1 MSLIKFNNGTGNQ
14 GLSTG
19 VNDIF
24 ESIFNDSFFSDRMM
38 SRVPAVNVSETADQ
52 YVIEMAAPGLSKEEF
67 KINLER
73 NMLTVSAEQ
82 QKKTE
87 DTGKRYNKREF
98 SYTSFVRSFALPDS
112 ADDAN
117 IQAEYR
123 DGILHI
129 SVAKKEEA
137 KITSRQIEIK

>member
-1 MSLIKFNNGTGNQ
+1 MSLIKFNNGTKNH

-38 SRVPAVNVSETADQ
+38 ARVPAVNVSETADQ
-52 YVIEMAAPGLSKEEF
+52 YLIEMAAPGLSKEEF

-73 NMLTVSAEQ
+73 NLLTVSAEQ

-87 DTGKRYNKREF
+87 DSDKRYNKREF

-137 KITSRQIEIK
+137 KLISRQIEIK

>member
-1 MSLIKFNNGTGNQ
+1 MSLIKFNNGTRNQ
-14 GLSTG
+14 GLSNG

-52 YVIEMAAPGLSKEEF
+52 YLIEMAAPGLSKEEF

-82 QKKTE
+82 QKQSE
-87 DTGKRYNKREF
+87 DSGKRYNKREF

-117 IQAEYR
+117 INAEYR

-137 KITSRQIEIK
+137 KLVSRQIEIR

>member
-1 MSLIKFNNGTGNQ
+1 MSLIKFNNGTRNQ
-14 GLSTG
+14 GLSNG

-52 YVIEMAAPGLSKEEF
+52 YLIEMAAPGLSKEEF

-82 QKKTE
+82 QKQSE
-87 DTGKRYNKREF
+87 DSGKRYNKREF

-117 IQAEYR
+117 INAEYR

-137 KITSRQIEIK
+137 KLVSRQIEIK

>member
-1 MSLIKFNNGTGNQ
+1 MSLIKFNNGTRNS

-24 ESIFNDSFFSDRMM
+24 ESVFNDSFFSDRMM
-38 SRVPAVNVSETADQ
+38 SRVPAVNVSETTDH
-52 YVIEMAAPGLSKEEF
+52 YMIEMAAPGLSKEEF

-73 NMLTVSAEQ
+73 NLLTVSAEQ
-82 QKKTE
+82 QKSSETS
-87 DTGKRYNKREF
+87 GKRYNKREF
-98 SYTSFVRSFALPDS
+98 NFTSFVRSFALPES
-112 ADDAN
+112 ADDAK
-117 IQAEYR
+117 IEAEYR

>member
-1 MSLIKFNNGTGNQ
+1 MSLIKFNNGTRNQ
-14 GLSTG
+14 GLSNG

-52 YVIEMAAPGLSKEEF
+52 YLIEMAAPGLSKEEF

-73 NMLTVSAEQ
+73 NMLTLSAEQ
-82 QKKTE
+82 QKQSE
-87 DTGKRYNKREF
+87 DSGKRYNKREF

-117 IQAEYR
+117 INAEYR

-137 KITSRQIEIK
+137 KLVSR

>member
-1 MSLIKFNNGTGNQ
+1 MSLIKFNNGTRNN

-52 YVIEMAAPGLSKEEF
+52 YVIEMAAPGLSKDEF

-73 NMLTVSAEQ
+73 NLLTVSAEQ
-82 QKKTE
+82 QTRTE
-87 DTGKRYNKREF
+87 ESNKRYNKREF
-98 SYTSFVRSFALPDS
+98 NFTSFVRSFALPES
-112 ADDAN
+112 ADDAR
-117 IQAEYR
+117 IEAEYR

-129 SVAKKEEA
+129 AVAKKEEA

>member
-1 MSLIKFNNGTGNQ
+1 MSLIKFNNGTRNQ
-14 GLSTG
+14 GLSNG

-52 YVIEMAAPGLSKEEF
+52 YLIEMAAPGLSKEEF

-82 QKKTE
+82 QKQSE
-87 DTGKRYNKREF
+87 DSGKRYNKREF

-117 IQAEYR
+117 INAEYR

-137 KITSRQIEIK
+137 KLVSRQIAIK